1 MNLVNHTSVSL
12 RFSTELFSH
21 RRSLPLG
28 GRVLLTRA
36 SSLPFPANEAK
47 HRRELEAAIG
57 IVERAC
63 RICVDVQSSV
73 RSSEAASVEKSDS
86 TPVTIADFGVQAF
99 VSFELH
105 QAFPAIPLVAEED
118 SGFLRANNLLDSV
131 LGVVA
136 DKSSSDKP
144 LTRAQ
149 VLEAIDRGGKNA
161 IVYENKPATYWILD
175 PIDGT
180 KGFLKGSGA
189 LYVVGLALV
198 VEGEIV
204 LGVMGCPNWDDS
216 ESFQSITGVSNA
228 LNRAGIVMAAH
239 IGCGTWRRRFQD
251 GHQSESTDPSF
262 HDWSRCLVDGCLL
275 ASQARFCMTDSA
287 TWESLP
293 LSPFFSTTTDAAG
306 DGSGRSVVLLKACC
320 GSLSRYIMVAL
331 GIASVFI
338 LLAKPRISTKVWDHA
353 VGLICVHEAG
363 GKVTDWAGADLNL
376 AEDGVERRIL
386 YPAVGVLAT
395 NGKIHNQIVEM
406 ISVSSSTG

>member
-12 RFSTELFSH
+12 CFSAGFFPC

-28 GRVLLTRA
+28 RRVFLARS
-36 SSLPFPANEAK
+36 SSLRFPAHEVK

-63 RICVDVQSSV
+63 RICADVQSSV
-73 RSSEAASVEKSDS
+73 LSSEASSVEKSDS

-99 VSFELH
+99 VSFELG

-118 SGFLRANNLLDSV
+118 SGFLRENNLVDSV
-131 LGVVA
+131 VDLVA
-136 DKSSSDKP
+136 DKSSADKP

-149 VLEAIDRGGKNA
+149 VLDAIDRGGKNA
-161 IVYENKPATYWILD
+161 IVYENKPATYWVLD

-180 KGFLKGSGA
+180 KAFLKGSGA

-204 LGVMGCPNWDDS
+204 LGVMGCPNWNDS
-216 ESFQSITGVSNA
+216 ESFQSTTVVSNA
-228 LNRAGIVMAAH
+228 LSGAGIVMAAH

-251 GHQSESTDPSF
+251 GRQGGSAEPSDY
-262 HDWSRCLVDGCLL
+262 DWSRCLVDGCLL

-287 TWESLP
+287 IWESMP
-293 LSPFFSTTTDAAG
+293 LSPFFSATTDAAG
-306 DGSGRSVVLLKACC
+306 DGSGKSVVLLKVWG
-320 GSLSRYIMVAL
+320 GSLTRYMMVAS

-338 LLAKPRISTKVWDHA
+338 IRAKPRIPIKVWDHA
-353 VGLICVHEAG
+353 VGLLCVHEAG
-363 GKVTDWAGADLNL
+363 GKVTDWAGAELDL
-376 AEDGVERRIL
+376 AEDGVERRII
-386 YPAVGVLAT
+386 YPAVGVIAT
-395 NGKIHNQIVEM
+395 SGKIHTQIVEM